1 MTGRQVAGPGPRV
14 GGEGK
19 ERRTTERA
27 HAPAQLSSPARV
39 PQPPA
44 PGRGG
49 GWLGGSV
56 RRPFGADA
64 LGRLSLE
71 TSRF

>member
-14 GGEGK
+14 AEEGK
-19 ERRTTERA
+19 ERRATERA
-27 HAPAQLSSPARV
+27 HAPAPLCAPAPLSSPSRV

-56 RRPFGADA
+56 RRAFGTDA
-64 LGRLSLE
+64 LGRLA
-71 TSRF
+71 